1 MKILWLC
8 NGPVAEITKE
18 YGISNGGISWIDSII
33 QTLKNDDGM
42 ELSILFPI
50 VGNENIIKK
59 KKDGIKYFGFSRK
72 TEDPTVYEKKIEDVF
87 DLIVQEVN
95 PDIIH
100 IFGTEF
106 HIRYQ

>member
-33 QTLKNDDGM
+33 QTLKNVDGM

-50 VGNENIIKK
+50 SGNERIIIK
-59 KKDGIKYFGFSRK
+59 
-72 TEDPTVYEKKIEDVF
+72 EK
-87 DLIVQEVN
+87 
-95 PDIIH
+95 
-100 IFGTEF
+100 
-106 HIRYQ
+106 